1 MTVRR
6 TLVAASAVFLVVVGA
21 GVGIALWPTSTVA
34 IGDQMVGAP
43 STGASPD
50 GSLPP
55 VEPSLEPVTF
65 AVVGDSISARA
76 NRAGIDQSA
85 GSWTSYAT
93 DDDLEFVDS
102 GWAQSGAKLREMQQ
116 NLTTVDADVLVILA
130 GTNDLTT
137 GVSVADRLAIV
148 GTLAQQ
154 SGAGRIVVSAVPP
167 YDALPAAS
175 TEWNAALAEYAA
187 DNGWQFV
194 DPWAALRTTDDT
206 YIPRYSVDGIHPT
219 NEAAELVGI
228 AIRAALEGPDRI
240 AA

>member
-1 MTVRR
+1 MSVRR

-34 IGDQMVGAP
+34 IGDQTVGGSATSP
-43 STGASPD
+43 SPSAA
-50 GSLPP
+50 P
-55 VEPSLEPVTF
+55 VEPSLEPITF

-76 NRAGIDQSA
+76 NRAGLDQSA

-93 DDDLEFVDS
+93 DDELEFVDT

-116 NLTTVDADVLVILA
+116 NLTAVDADVLVILA
-130 GTNDLTT
+130 GTNDLTSA
-137 GVSVADRLAIV
+137 VSVADRLAIV
-148 GTLAQQ
+148 GKLAQQ

-167 YDALPAAS
+167 FDALPAAS

-194 DPWAALRTTDDT
+194 DPWAALRTTDDR
-206 YIPRYSVDGIHPT
+206 YIARYSVDGIHPT
-219 NEAAELVGI
+219 NQAAELVGI
-228 AIRAALEGPDRI
+228 AIRKALEGPDRI